1 MKIQEVSI
9 NDFLCRDEK
18 VLFLKTLDNVWELS
32 GGRVDYGENIED
44 TFQRETKEE
53 VGFKN
58 VTIGDLI
65 NV

>member
-1 MKIQEVSI
+1 M
-9 NDFLCRDEK
+9 
-18 VLFLKTLDNVWELS
+18 ELS